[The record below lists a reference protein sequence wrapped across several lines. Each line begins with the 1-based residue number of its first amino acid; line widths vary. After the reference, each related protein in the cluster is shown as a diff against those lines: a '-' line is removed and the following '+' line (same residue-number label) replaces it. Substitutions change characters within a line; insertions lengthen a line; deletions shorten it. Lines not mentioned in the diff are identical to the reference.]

1 MAKVFVKAR
10 GLNSLPACACRVKTG
25 RNPTLM
31 TRSAKKSEG
40 PTSLA
45 ASMMTSVRLPG
56 LPSSS
61 HSSSFLWAFSTM
73 MMEASTMA
81 PMAMAMP
88 LKLMTLDVSP
98 R

>member
-1 MAKVFVKAR
+1 
-10 GLNSLPACACRVKTG
+10 
-25 RNPTLM
+25 
-31 TRSAKKSEG
+31 
-40 PTSLA
+40 
-45 ASMMTSVRLPG
+45 MMTSVRLPG
-56 LPSSS
+56 LPCSS

-88 LKLMTLDVSP
+88 LKLMMLDVSP